1 MFLHLSACSAKNE
14 IVSTLYSLF
23 AFSMW
28 SLLLQSHTSVYFFL
42 FSPLVHPNTN
52 QCTVCWMN
60 TSIEKTLKLC
70 CMILFVHKF
79 CQTVP
84 MMVLGI
90 LFSDVA
96 AQVIPYQMSQNLG
109 KFQGYPLRFLCNF
122 HNLISSLKYEKP
134 ASFSFITPTVSKI

>member
-52 QCTVCWMN
+52 WCRVSWMN
-60 TSIEKTLKLC
+60 TSIETSKLC

-109 KFQGYPLRFLCNF
+109 KFQGYPLRFFCNF

>member
-1 MFLHLSACSAKNE
+1 MK
-14 IVSTLYSLF
+14 LF
-23 AFSMW
+23 QHYILF
-28 SLLLQSHTSVYFFL
+28 LLLVCGNCFLVCGSHTSVYFFL
-42 FSPLVHPNTN
+42 FYPLVHPNTN